1 MNFQATQLPD
11 SRCES
16 CYINAYSVL
25 TSAKIM
31 AKSRTIKTRHI
42 VRCCEGSRDDFTM
55 AKNTSSCLPSK
66 TRMNWTSPS
75 KIKSA
80 QEQACSILWRGQ
92 LPQLNLLSSL
102 FLCHNHGLSHDH
114 GKWTHDPTRILIPCI
129 HLYIYTGPTLKSTW
143 RSDVALSAPEPPPR
157 LVRLQPALLASITS
171 SEVTKPSAFI
181 QADTIPVW

>member
-55 AKNTSSCLPSK
+55 AKDTSSCLPSK

-129 HLYIYTGPTLKSTW
+129 HLYIYIPVPHWKVPGGRIWPFRHQSLHLDW
-143 RSDVALSAPEPPPR
+143 
-157 LVRLQPALLASITS
+157 
-171 SEVTKPSAFI
+171 SAFN
-181 QADTIPVW
+181 QHFLLRSPVAK